1 VFLDTN
7 VLVYLVDR
15 SEPAKRERAHA
26 VLRAHQRAFV
36 ISAQVLSE
44 FYVVVTRKLAEP
56 LTEEAAVALVRRFSG
71 LRTVAIDPSLVASGI
86 AISRERRIAYWDG
99 LIVAAAKAGGCGRLL
114 TEDLDAGSV
123 IAGVSVENP
132 FA

>member
-1 VFLDTN
+1 
-7 VLVYLVDR
+7 
-15 SEPAKRERAHA
+15 
-26 VLRAHQRAFV
+26 VLRAQERAFV

-86 AISRERRIAYWDG
+86 AISRERRLAYWDG
-99 LIVAAAKAGGCGRLL
+99 LIVAAAKAGGCERLL